1 MALSVVF
8 FFSVVWVREVTV
20 ALSVL
25 CFFVTGTLSW
35 SSEESALHKV
45 NQESVNQVVLRGSR
59 VVCHSP
65 EPHSPPAPIL
75 RVPVVPVVPVGVGT
89 IE

>member
-1 MALSVVF
+1 MALSVL
-8 FFSVVWVREVTV
+8 FFSVAWSLEVTV

-25 CFFVTGTLSW
+25 CFFVAWTLSS

-45 NQESVNQVVLRGSR
+45 NQESANQVVLRGSW

-65 EPHSPPAPIL
+65 EPHSPPAPLL
-75 RVPVVPVVPVGVGT
+75 RVPVVPVVPVAVGT